1 MLPFSGISLGH
12 PHEPG
17 DRYSNANWRALVW
30 LSTIQNYMKTLTISK
45 QAPGLFDYVNRM
57 AELPVCVSHRQAG
70 TFLSLGSIGSSH
82 RLGEISSDH
91 AVADKNTIWDFKQRL
106 IEAGV
111 MEKLFERFKEYL
123 KDQGLIAQEGKIVD
137 ATFIDIPRQR
147 NSRSE
152 NEAIKEGKTAE
163 EWEDQAAKLRQKD
176 TDARWAKKGEEVH
189 FGYKNHVK
197 VDEKSKLIEKYEV
210 TDASVHDS
218 QKIEDLVEKG
228 DGSTVSSPSNGR
240 VHGDSA
246 YRSAQIEKDRKEKAV
261 ESRIHE
267 QGYRNRP
274 LTEEQKENNRQK
286 SRVRARIE
294 HVFGYMTN
302 SMGGIFLTCI
312 GMRRTTAAIGLMN
325 LIYNMAR
332 YEQLMRLANSS

>member
-1 MLPFSGISLGH
+1 
-12 PHEPG
+12 
-17 DRYSNANWRALVW
+17 
-30 LSTIQNYMKTLTISK
+30 MK
-45 QAPGLFDYVNRM
+45 
-57 AELPVCVSHRQAG
+57 
-70 TFLSLGSIGSSH
+70 
-82 RLGEISSDH
+82 
-91 AVADKNTIWDFKQRL
+91 DFK
-106 IEAGV
+106 GH
-111 MEKLFERFKEYL
+111 L
-123 KDQGLIAQEGKIVD
+123 KDQGLIAQ
-137 ATFIDIPRQR
+137 
-147 NSRSE
+147 
-152 NEAIKEGKTAE
+152 EGKTAE
-163 EWEDQAAKLRQKD
+163 EWEDQAAKLRPKD

-189 FGYKNHVK
+189 FGYKNHMK
-197 VDEKSKLIEKYEV
+197 VDDKSKLIEKYKM

-228 DGSTVSSPSNGR
+228 DGR

-246 YRSAQIEKDRKEKAV
+246 YRSAQIEKDLEEKAV

-267 QGYRNRP
+267 KGYRNRP

-294 HVFGYMTN
+294 HIFGYMTN

>member
-1 MLPFSGISLGH
+1 MST
-12 PHEPG
+12 
-17 DRYSNANWRALVW
+17 AW
-30 LSTIQNYMKTLTISK
+30 LSGRNIPQPWIDWIKS
-45 QAPGLFDYVNRM
+45 
-57 AELPVCVSHRQAG
+57 
-70 TFLSLGSIGSSH
+70 SIGRNFVRPWKKLSKA
-82 RLGEISSDH
+82 RLSFQKFLGLTLAD
-91 AVADKNTIWDFKQRL
+91 AVANKNTIWDFKQRW

-111 MEKLFERFKEYL
+111 MEKLLERFKGHW
-123 KDQGLIAQEGKIVD
+123 KDQGLIAQEGK
-137 ATFIDIPRQR
+137 TP
-147 NSRSE
+147 
-152 NEAIKEGKTAE
+152 E
-163 EWEDQAAKLRQKD
+163 EWEDRAAKLRQKD

-218 QKIEDLVEKG
+218 QKIGDLVEKG
-228 DGSTVSSPSNGR
+228 DGLSACGHLPAPRQAGAQADR
-240 VHGDSA
+240 VHGGSA
-246 YRSAQIEKDRKEKAV
+246 YRSAQIEKDLKEKAV

-267 QGYRNRP
+267 KGYRNRP

-312 GMRRTTAAIGLMN
+312 GMRRKTAAIGLMN
-325 LIYNMAR
+325 LIYNTV
-332 YEQLMRLANSS
+332 ANHGPRVQREMMFREKYN

>member
-1 MLPFSGISLGH
+1 M
-12 PHEPG
+12 
-17 DRYSNANWRALVW
+17 
-30 LSTIQNYMKTLTISK
+30 
-45 QAPGLFDYVNRM
+45 
-57 AELPVCVSHRQAG
+57 
-70 TFLSLGSIGSSH
+70 
-82 RLGEISSDH
+82 
-91 AVADKNTIWDFKQRL
+91 
-106 IEAGV
+106 
-111 MEKLFERFKEYL
+111 
-123 KDQGLIAQEGKIVD
+123 
-137 ATFIDIPRQR
+137 
-147 NSRSE
+147 
-152 NEAIKEGKTAE
+152 
-163 EWEDQAAKLRQKD
+163 
-176 TDARWAKKGEEVH
+176 
-189 FGYKNHVK
+189 K

-218 QKIEDLVEKG
+218 QKIEDLVAKG

-246 YRSAQIEKDRKEKAV
+246 YRSAQIEKDLEEKAV

-274 LTEEQKENNRQK
+274 LTEEQEENNRQK
-286 SRVRARIE
+286 SRERARIE

-312 GMRRTTAAIGLMN
+312 GMRPSIFLGVVRLSNHRTTAAIGLMN

>member
-1 MLPFSGISLGH
+1 
-12 PHEPG
+12 
-17 DRYSNANWRALVW
+17 
-30 LSTIQNYMKTLTISK
+30 
-45 QAPGLFDYVNRM
+45 M
-57 AELPVCVSHRQAG
+57 AELQEHTSALDRLDQVIDWEKFPPTLEKTLEGSAQGSGGRPRYEVVMMFKILVLHLPVRVRTQTGRYYNLSEEQTEYQIKDRLSFQK
-70 TFLSLGSIGSSH
+70 FLGLT
-82 RLGEISSDH
+82 LAD

-111 MEKLFERFKEYL
+111 MEKLLERFKEHL

-137 ATFIDIPRQR
+137 ARFIDVPRQR

-152 NEAIKEGKTAE
+152 NEAIQEGKTAE

-228 DGSTVSSPSNGR
+228 DGR

-246 YRSAQIEKDRKEKAV
+246 YRSAQIEKDLKEKAV

-267 QGYRNRP
+267 KGYRNRP
-274 LTEEQKENNRQK
+274 LTEEQKESNRQK

-294 HVFGYMTN
+294 HVFGYKTN

>member
-1 MLPFSGISLGH
+1 
-12 PHEPG
+12 
-17 DRYSNANWRALVW
+17 
-30 LSTIQNYMKTLTISK
+30 
-45 QAPGLFDYVNRM
+45 
-57 AELPVCVSHRQAG
+57 
-70 TFLSLGSIGSSH
+70 
-82 RLGEISSDH
+82 
-91 AVADKNTIWDFKQRL
+91 
-106 IEAGV
+106 
-111 MEKLFERFKEYL
+111 
-123 KDQGLIAQEGKIVD
+123 LIAQ
-137 ATFIDIPRQR
+137 
-147 NSRSE
+147 
-152 NEAIKEGKTAE
+152 EGKTAE

-176 TDARWAKKGEEVH
+176 TDPPAWLRAGARWAKKGEEVH

-228 DGSTVSSPSNGR
+228 DGR

>member
-1 MLPFSGISLGH
+1 M
-12 PHEPG
+12 
-17 DRYSNANWRALVW
+17 
-30 LSTIQNYMKTLTISK
+30 
-45 QAPGLFDYVNRM
+45 
-57 AELPVCVSHRQAG
+57 
-70 TFLSLGSIGSSH
+70 
-82 RLGEISSDH
+82 
-91 AVADKNTIWDFKQRL
+91 
-106 IEAGV
+106 
-111 MEKLFERFKEYL
+111 
-123 KDQGLIAQEGKIVD
+123 IAQEGKI
-137 ATFIDIPRQR
+137 
-147 NSRSE
+147 
-152 NEAIKEGKTAE
+152 AE
-163 EWEDQAAKLRQKD
+163 EWEDQAAKLRPKD

-274 LTEEQKENNRQK
+274 LTAEQKENNRQK

>member
-111 MEKLFERFKEYL
+111 MEKLLERFKGHW
-123 KDQGLIAQEGKIVD
+123 KDQGLIAQEGK
-137 ATFIDIPRQR
+137 TP
-147 NSRSE
+147 
-152 NEAIKEGKTAE
+152 E
-163 EWEDQAAKLRQKD
+163 EWEDRAAKLRQKD

-210 TDASVHDS
+210 TDASAHDS
-218 QKIEDLVEKG
+218 QKIEDLVAKG

-274 LTEEQKENNRQK
+274 LTAEQKENNRQK

-312 GMRRTTAAIGLMN
+312 GMRRTAAAIGLMN

>member
-1 MLPFSGISLGH
+1 
-12 PHEPG
+12 
-17 DRYSNANWRALVW
+17 
-30 LSTIQNYMKTLTISK
+30 T
-45 QAPGLFDYVNRM
+45 
-57 AELPVCVSHRQAG
+57 
-70 TFLSLGSIGSSH
+70 
-82 RLGEISSDH
+82 
-91 AVADKNTIWDFKQRL
+91 DKNTIWDFKQRL

-111 MEKLFERFKEYL
+111 MEKLFERFKGHL
-123 KDQGLIAQEGKIVD
+123 KDQGLIAQ
-137 ATFIDIPRQR
+137 
-147 NSRSE
+147 
-152 NEAIKEGKTAE
+152 EGKTAE

-176 TDARWAKKGEEVH
+176 TDARWAKKGEKVH

-218 QKIEDLVEKG
+218 QKVEDLVEKG

-267 QGYRNRP
+267 KGYRNRP

-286 SRVRARIE
+286 SRVRARID

-312 GMRRTTAAIGLMN
+312 GIRRTTAAIGLMN
-325 LIYNMAR
+325 LIYNMAW